1 MSKHDEQYISKFQN
15 SKFKVWVHV
24 EEINEDEDYYQD
36 VGEPIS
42 IGEFDDYWEARFA
55 MGDLLS
61 GFRTYKDVM
70 TLDKKKAVH

>member
-15 SKFKVWVHV
+15 SKFKVWVHI

-42 IGEFDDYWEARFA
+42 IGEFENLDDAVDLVEAGRSEA
-55 MGDLLS
+55 CVRGA
-61 GFRTYKDVM
+61 R
-70 TLDKKKAVH
+70 

>member
-15 SKFKVWVHV
+15 SKFKVWVHI

-42 IGEFDDYWEARFA
+42 IGEFEDLDYAAYAVAGLANAR
-55 MGDLLS
+55 LWRS
-61 GFRTYKDVM
+61 ER
-70 TLDKKKAVH
+70 